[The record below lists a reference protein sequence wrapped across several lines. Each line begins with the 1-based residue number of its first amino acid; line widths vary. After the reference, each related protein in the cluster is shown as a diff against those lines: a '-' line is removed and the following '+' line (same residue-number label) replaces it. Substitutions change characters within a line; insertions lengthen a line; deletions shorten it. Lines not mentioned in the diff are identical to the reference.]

1 MDRYSGRLV
10 ATLAR
15 SRMLHAALLFALASP
30 LVWAQAPQQIETTMK
45 KMLAA
50 AESGSLADFVAA
62 GDASFQAGMTQALLD
77 GVSAQFAPRLKQG
90 YTSTFFGTLNQQGY
104 NVYLWKLEFKDGKDD
119 RLITMAV
126 KDGKVAAF
134 FLR

>member
-1 MDRYSGRLV
+1 MGRYSGRLV
-10 ATLAR
+10 ATLVR
-15 SRMLHAALLFALASP
+15 SRTLYAALLFTLASQIT
-30 LVWAQAPQQIETTMK
+30 WAQAPQQIETTMK

-50 AESGSLADFVAA
+50 AQSGSLADFVAD
-62 GDASFQAGMTQALLD
+62 GDASFQSGMSQALLD

-119 RLITMAV
+119 RLVTMAV